1 MRSWQIIRWGEPL
14 EPRDHPD
21 PKPEGRQ
28 VVVRV
33 LTSGICHSDLHLWQ
47 GYFDLGGGERLDITT
62 RGLKL
67 PFTLGHEVLG
77 EVVDVGPEV
86 HEVRPGDRRIVYPW
100 IGCGACADCARGEE
114 LLCVKPRVVGTWRDG
129 GYSTHVLVPDARYLV
144 PFDGLDPAVACTY
157 ACSGVTAL
165 SALKK
170 TGLGRDDQTLLMVGC
185 GGVGLQA
192 LQMARAVVPGR
203 IVVAEPDPAKREAA
217 LAAGADHVVDNRDAK
232 AAVQAVRDLSA
243 GGAAAAIDFVGRPET
258 ARFAIDALRQKGG
271 TLVVVGLYG
280 DKLVYPLAMFPLRV
294 LTVRGSY
301 VGTLED
307 LREVVGF
314 AQQGRLRPLPV
325 KRVALDQVN
334 GALADLAAGRVTG
347 RVVLTP

>member
-14 EPRDHPD
+14 EPRDYPD
-21 PKPEGRQ
+21 PVPEGRQ
-28 VVVRV
+28 VVLRV

-62 RGLKL
+62 RGIRL

-77 EVVDVGPEV
+77 EVVAVGPEV

-100 IGCGACADCARGEE
+100 IGCGSCADCARGEE

-144 PFDGLDPAVACTY
+144 DYEGLDPAVACTY

-170 TGLGRDDQTLLMVGC
+170 TGLTRDDQTLLLVGC

-203 IVVAEPDPAKREAA
+203 IVVAEPDAKKREAA
-217 LAAGADHVVDNRDAK
+217 LAAGADHVVDNRDPG
-232 AAVQAVRDLSA
+232 AAVQAVKDLSG
-243 GGAAAAIDFVGRPET
+243 GGATAAIDFVGRPET

-280 DKLVYPLAMFPLRV
+280 DKLVYPLPLFPLRV
-294 LTVRGSY
+294 LSVRGSY
-301 VGTLED
+301 VGTLQD
-307 LREVVGF
+307 LQEVVRY
-314 AQQGRLRPLPV
+314 AREGRLKPLPV
-325 KRVALDQVN
+325 TKVPLEQVN
-334 GALADLAAGRVTG
+334 AAMADLAAGRVTG
-347 RVVLTP
+347 RIVLAP

>member
-14 EPRDHPD
+14 EPRDYPD
-21 PKPEGRQ
+21 PRPEGRA
-28 VVVRV
+28 VVLRV

-62 RGLKL
+62 RGLQL

-77 EVVDVGPEV
+77 EVVAVGPEV

-100 IGCGACADCARGEE
+100 IGCGGCADCRRGEE
-114 LLCVKPRVVGTWRDG
+114 LLCTRPRVVGTWRDG
-129 GYSTHVLVPDARYLV
+129 GYSTHVHVPDARYLV
-144 PFDGLDPAVACTY
+144 PYDGLDPAVACTY

-170 TGLGRDDQTLLMVGC
+170 TGLVRDDQTLLLVGC

-217 LAAGADHVVDNRDAK
+217 RAAGADAVVDNRDPT
-232 AAVQAVRDLSA
+232 AAVQAVKDLSH
-243 GGAAAAIDFVGRPET
+243 GGADAAIDFVGRPET
-258 ARFAIDALRQKGG
+258 TRFAIDALRPKGG

-280 DKLVYPLAMFPLRV
+280 DRLVYPLPLFPLRV

-307 LREVVGF
+307 LREVVRH
-314 AQQGRLRPLPV
+314 AQEGRLKPLPV
-325 KRVALDQVN
+325 TRVPLEAVN
-334 GALADLAAGRVTG
+334 RAMADLASGRVTG
-347 RVVLTP
+347 RIVLAP

>member
-14 EPRDHPD
+14 EPRDYPD
-21 PKPEGRQ
+21 PVPEGRQ
-28 VVVRV
+28 VVLRV
-33 LTSGICHSDLHLWQ
+33 LASGICHSDLHIWQ

-62 RGLKL
+62 RGIQL

-77 EVVDVGPEV
+77 EVVAVGPDV

-100 IGCGACADCARGEE
+100 IGCGGCPDCARGDE
-114 LLCVKPRVVGTWRDG
+114 LLCPRPRVVGTWRDG

-144 PFDGLDPAVACTY
+144 PYDGLDPAVACTY

-170 TGLGRDDQTLLMVGC
+170 TGLRRDDQTLLLVGC

-192 LQMARAVVPGR
+192 LQMARAVVRGR
-203 IVVAEPDPAKREAA
+203 IAVAEPDAKKREAA
-217 LAAGADHVVDNRDAK
+217 RAAGADAVIDNSDPK
-232 AAVQAVRDLSA
+232 AAVQAVKDFSG
-243 GGAAAAIDFVGRPET
+243 GGADAAIDFVGRPET
-258 ARFAIDALRQKGG
+258 ARFALDSLRPKGG

-280 DKLVYPLAMFPLRV
+280 DRLVYPLPLFPLRV

-301 VGTLED
+301 VGTLDD
-307 LREVVGF
+307 LRDVVRF
-314 AQQGRLRPLPV
+314 AREGRLPPLPV
-325 KRVALDQVN
+325 TRVPLEKVN
-334 GALADLAAGRVTG
+334 EAMADLAAGRITG
-347 RVVLTP
+347 RIVLVP

>member
-14 EPRDHPD
+14 EPRDYPD

-28 VVVRV
+28 VVLRV

-47 GYFDLGGGERLDITT
+47 GYFDLGGGEKLDITT
-62 RGLKL
+62 RGLQL

-77 EVVDVGPEV
+77 EVVAVGPEV

-144 PFDGLDPAVACTY
+144 DYDGLDPAVACTY

-170 TGLGRDDQTLLMVGC
+170 TGLSRDDQTLLMVGC

-217 LAAGADHVVDNRDAK
+217 LAAGADHVVDNRDTK
-232 AAVQAVRDLSA
+232 AAVQAVKDFSS

-280 DKLVYPLAMFPLRV
+280 DRLVYPLPLFPLRV

-307 LREVVGF
+307 LREVVRY
-314 AQQGRLRPLPV
+314 AKEGRLKPLPV
-325 KRVALDQVN
+325 KTVPIEHINA
-334 GALADLAAGRVTG
+334 AMADLAAGRVTG
-347 RVVLTP
+347 RIVLKP

>member
-1 MRSWQIIRWGEPL
+1 MRSWQIVRWGEPL
-14 EPRDHPD
+14 EPRDYPD
-21 PKPEGRQ
+21 PRPEGRQ
-28 VVVRV
+28 VVLRV

-77 EVVDVGPEV
+77 EVVAVGPEV

-100 IGCGACADCARGEE
+100 IGCGACADCTRGEE
-114 LLCVKPRVVGTWRDG
+114 LLCTRPRVVGTWRDG

-144 PFDGLDPAVACTY
+144 DYDGLDPAVACTY

-170 TGLGRDDQTLLMVGC
+170 TGLTRDNQTLLMVGC

-203 IVVAEPDPAKREAA
+203 IVVAEPDAKKCEAA

-232 AAVQAVRDLSA
+232 AAIQAVKDLSG

-280 DKLVYPLAMFPLRV
+280 DKLVYPLAMLPLRV

-301 VGTLED
+301 VGTLAD
-307 LREVVGF
+307 LEEVVGF
-314 AQQGRLRPLPV
+314 AKAGRLKPLPV
-325 KRVALDQVN
+325 RRVALDQVN
-334 GALADLAAGRVTG
+334 AAMADLATG
-347 RVVLTP
+347 RITGRIVLTP

>member
-14 EPRDHPD
+14 EPRDYPD
-21 PKPEGRQ
+21 PVPEGRQ
-28 VVVRV
+28 VVLRV

-62 RGLKL
+62 RGLQL

-77 EVVDVGPEV
+77 EVVAVGPEV

-100 IGCGACADCARGEE
+100 IGCGSCADCARGEE

-144 PFDGLDPAVACTY
+144 DYEGLDPAVACTY

-170 TGLGRDDQTLLMVGC
+170 TGLTRDDQTLLLVGC

-203 IVVAEPDPAKREAA
+203 IVVAEPDAKKREAA
-217 LAAGADHVVDNRDAK
+217 LAAGADHVVDNRDPK
-232 AAVQAVRDLSA
+232 AAVQAVKDLSG

-280 DKLVYPLAMFPLRV
+280 DKLVYPLPLFPLRV
-294 LTVRGSY
+294 LSVRGSY

-307 LREVVGF
+307 LQEVVRY
-314 AQQGRLRPLPV
+314 AKEGRLKPLPV
-325 KRVALDQVN
+325 TKVPLEEVN
-334 GALADLAAGRVTG
+334 AAMADLAAGRVTG
-347 RVVLTP
+347 RIVLAP